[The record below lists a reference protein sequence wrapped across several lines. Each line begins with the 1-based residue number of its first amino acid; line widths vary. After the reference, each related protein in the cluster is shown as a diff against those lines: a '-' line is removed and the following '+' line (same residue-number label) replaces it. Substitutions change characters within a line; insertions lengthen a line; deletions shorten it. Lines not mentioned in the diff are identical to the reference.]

1 MNILNILLLIFVLL
15 TTLFMLTG
23 ERYYIEGFKLRKSK
37 FPFKLNLAK
46 IFKKARKTHKLA
58 IQKTVKS
65 LKLKPLKI
73 IKKFKKKN
81 KTNSKAKRES
91 FKTNKAFGKTFRKM
105 NRKTKSK
112 KKSIFKSKGEHD
124 LSGDFSAAKLNSQ
137 FDLKSQ
143 DQAKVGKSVKDT
155 QKTLDKK
162 QKSGVNKIDAHSDK
176 RTNEI
181 DKNAGGKYRE
191 SMGGDPGL
199 PGCGAA
205 KVAKKVWKT
214 TTKFASKSWKSTS
227 KFAGKAWKDTS
238 KFASKK
244 WKDGSKAVVG
254 VANSA
259 GKAIS
264 KTGKDAGKAI
274 GKFFCFSG
282 DTPIKRLSGGT
293 VLLKNLKLGDVLI
306 NGETVDATMQ
316 IKSSMEDPFYRI
328 YSEDIS
334 GYIYVTGSHYI
345 QIEEDVFINVRDF
358 DYAEKLDT
366 VDDILYC
373 LVTSDHTIPVGE
385 YTFSDWETD
394 QFEEID

>member
-1 MNILNILLLIFVLL
+1 MNILNILVLIFIVL

-23 ERYYIEGFKLRKSK
+23 ERYYIEGFKLSRRK
-37 FPFKLNLAK
+37 FPFKLNLTK

-58 IQKTVKS
+58 VKKAVKS

-81 KTNSKAKRES
+81 KAKPKAKPSAKRES
-91 FKTNKAFGKTFRKM
+91 FRTSKALR
-105 NRKTKSK
+105 NKSK
-112 KKSIFKSKGEHD
+112 SKSVFKSKSEHD

-137 FDLKSQ
+137 FDLKTQ

-176 RTNEI
+176 RTNDI

-199 PGCGAA
+199 PGDGAA
-205 KVAKKVWKT
+205 KAAKQVWKT

-227 KFAGKAWKDTS
+227 KFASKSWKDTS
-238 KFASKK
+238 KFASKT
-244 WKDGSKAVVG
+244 WKSTSKAFS
-254 VANSA
+254 SA
-259 GKAIS
+259 GKAVGKTFS
-264 KTGKDAGKAI
+264 KAGKSAK
-274 GKFFCFSG
+274 KFFCFSG
-282 DTPIKRLSGGT
+282 DTPIRLLSGAT
-293 VLLKNLKLGDVLI
+293 VLLKNIELGDVLI
-306 NGETVDATMQ
+306 NGETVDATMK
-316 IKSSMEDPFYRI
+316 IKSSIEDPFYRI

-345 QIEEDVFINVRDF
+345 QSEEDVYIHVRDF
-358 DYAEKLDT
+358 DDAEKLDT

-373 LVTSDHTIPVGE
+373 LVTSDNTIPVGE

-394 QFEEID
+394 KFEEID

>member
-1 MNILNILLLIFVLL
+1 MNILNILVLIFIVL

-58 IQKTVKS
+58 IQKAVKS

-81 KTNSKAKRES
+81 KAKPKDKPSAKRES
-91 FKTNKAFGKTFRKM
+91 FRTSKALRHKG
-105 NRKTKSK
+105 KSK
-112 KKSIFKSKGEHD
+112 SVFKSKSEHD

-143 DQAKVGKSVKDT
+143 DQAKVGKSVENT
-155 QKTLDKK
+155 QKTLDAK

-176 RTNEI
+176 RTNAI
-181 DKNAGGKYRE
+181 NNKDPNYKHG
-191 SMGGDPGL
+191 MGGDPPL
-199 PGCGAA
+199 PGGGAA
-205 KVAKKVWKT
+205 KAAKQVWKT

-227 KFAGKAWKDTS
+227 KFASKSWKDTS
-238 KFASKK
+238 KFASKT
-244 WKDGSKAVVG
+244 WKSTSKAFS
-254 VANSA
+254 SA
-259 GKAIS
+259 GKAVGKTFS
-264 KTGKDAGKAI
+264 KAGKSAK
-274 GKFFCFSG
+274 KFFCFSG
-282 DTPIKRLSGGT
+282 DTPIRLLSGAT
-293 VLLKNLKLGDVLI
+293 VLLKNIELGDVLI
-306 NGETVDATMQ
+306 NGETVDATMK
-316 IKSSMEDPFYRI
+316 IKSSIEDPFYRI

-345 QIEEDVFINVRDF
+345 QSEEDVYIHVRDF
-358 DYAEKLDT
+358 VEAEKLDT

-373 LVTSDHTIPVGE
+373 LVTSDNTIPVGE